1 MDRGAMTAA
10 IVAAV
15 AATLGII
22 LGRFW
27 DKRSETAR
35 WRRDQM
41 VAS

>member
-1 MDRGAMTAA
+1 MTAA

-27 DKRSETAR
+27 DMRSETMR
-35 WRRDQM
+35 VIENRTDRT
-41 VAS
+41 